1 MGKSF
6 ISGELE
12 LLGENS
18 NQLGIFFVVNW
29 NFSGR
34 NQTSLGGFQ
43 WKVTIEMESL
53 SAYSA
58 CFVPNVVCLFR
69 LLRADDLIFIS
80 NGDGLIAIPTNI
92 GQHFIIKCAE
102 VVHLLLEVSSFSEM
116 DNCVSHAESQI

>member
-6 ISGELE
+6 ICGELE
-12 LLGENS
+12 FLRR
-18 NQLGIFFVVNW
+18 NQTSWGIFIVENW

-34 NQTSLGGFQ
+34 NQASLGEFQ
-43 WKVTIEMESL
+43 WKVAIGMRSL

-58 CFVPNVVCLFR
+58 CLVPNVVCLVR

-92 GQHFIIKCAE
+92 GQHFVIKCAE
-102 VVHLLLEVSSFSEM
+102 VVHLLLEVPSFSEM
-116 DNCVSHAESQI
+116 DNCVSHAES

>member
-6 ISGELE
+6 IWGELKF
-12 LLGENS
+12 LR
-18 NQLGIFFVVNW
+18 
-29 NFSGR
+29 R
-34 NQTSLGGFQ
+34 NQTSLIFYCGKLEFPEENPNQLGGFQ

-69 LLRADDLIFIS
+69 LFRADDLIFIS
-80 NGDGLIAIPTNI
+80 NGDGLIAIPTYI

-116 DNCVSHAESQI
+116 DNCVSHAES